1 MKRFTIKERPIYYFL
16 PAIIV
21 MGILAF
27 YPLINNIELSFTNR
41 SGVLTLLNYKRL
53 FKDRVFWNTCENSFK
68 WLLLTVSMEV
78 VVGVFMAVLLNM
90 KLRGTKLF
98 RTVLMIPW
106 VTPVIAVSA
115 LWKWML
121 NADYGILSTAFNQ
134 LFNTR
139 YLFLGDVKTA
149 LFWLAF
155 AYAWKRSS
163 FVTLMYLSGLQGIS
177 DDVYEACTLDG
188 ATWFQQLFYVTL
200 PMLFSVVRSVL
211 LISIISSLNQF
222 TLAYNMTGGG
232 PARSTELI
240 QMYIYNNGIASFNF
254 NFGAAASNVY
264 LLFVIALAMVYVVY
278 TERIE
283 EAMY

>member
-1 MKRFTIKERPIYYFL
+1 MKRIVIKERPIYYFL
-16 PAIIV
+16 PAIGV
-21 MGILAF
+21 MGVLAF
-27 YPLINNIELSFTNR
+27 YPLFNNFYLGFTNR
-41 SGVLTLLNYKRL
+41 GGDFTLANYTRL
-53 FKDRVFWNTCENSFK
+53 FKDRIFWNTCITSLK

-78 VVGVFMAVLLNM
+78 VVGILMAMLLNM
-90 KLRGTKLF
+90 KIRGTKIF
-98 RTVLMIPW
+98 RTILMIPW

-134 LFNTR
+134 LFHTR

-188 ATWFQQLFYVTL
+188 ASWFQQLFYVTL

-232 PARSTELI
+232 PARATELI

-254 NFGAAASNVY
+254 NFGSAASNVY
-264 LLFVIALAMVYVVY
+264 LLFVIMLAIAYVIY